1 MSALA
6 APRASPK
13 RPAGVYL
20 SAYLAPLRPFLS
32 RPDVTDIFVQREGE
46 VWLEAGGKTERH
58 ACGAVTAQLIA
69 RLAQHIAA
77 ANHQAVSRAYPLLSG
92 ALPGGERVQVVLA
105 SATRG
110 FPALAIRRQVVS
122 DLRLRDYAAAGSFE
136 RARDGRQTEPTVIDR
151 CLAQLHSAGDYAVFL
166 REAVVGRK
174 NIIISGGTG
183 SGKTT
188 FLNALLKEI
197 PPAERLIAIED
208 TPEVVLE
215 HANAVGLVA
224 AKGDQGEA
232 RVTVEDLL
240 QASLRMRPDRIML
253 GEVRGREAY
262 SYLRAV
268 NTGHPGSI
276 TTVHADTCSGAIEQ
290 MALMVLQA
298 GLTLT
303 RGEIV
308 EYVRGVVDIVVQ
320 LGRDAAGRYVSEVL
334 YEPRHR

>member
-151 CLAQLHSAGDYAVFL
+151 CLAQLHSAGDYAFFL

-320 LGRDAAGRYVSEVL
+320 LGRDMSGRFVSEVL